1 MTVKSSLK
9 DKLEDD
15 ELDLS
20 MMQLSEVPVRDIELL
35 GQKVMTVN
43 LSHNLLTSLPPNFP
57 LLSHITKLDLSKN
70 GLTELPENFGSFK
83 ALKSLDLYANRLEK
97 LPVSFAQLKHLKWLD
112 LKDNPLCP
120 ALKQAAGDCI
130 TPNDCAL
137 CAKKVVA
144 LLQSMESQLQR
155 ERQRRMEEEM
165 RGKKEQERREE
176 AEREKVR
183 QDKRAAEEKRREE
196 ARMREVNEKRGDV
209 EAKTRHEGMNGNGV
223 GKGKAELNGNG
234 HGLGKGDSESYESS
248 SSLLSSL
255 LLFMCGLAVVGAGLA
270 VSLLWVY
277 TEGRLDSKSIATA
290 LPVLQADVEEWFGGA
305 GQGVVKAYSKLE
317 DGARPYVEKAVV
329 GGKKLWAEGG
339 SKVREGARWLER
351 EHGDTLKSL
360 GDTLRTSFLTLWA
373 MIKGLLLVLWA
384 ALLQIF
390 KALEPQLSA
399 AWEASK
405 PFFHQLGKIIID
417 YSLAVFRWLQE
428 NFPGYVLWAQDT
440 GAALAQGAVATF
452 QKISEAF

>member
-1 MTVKSSLK
+1 MASKSSLK

-70 GLTELPENFGSFK
+70 GLTELPENFGNFK

-165 RGKKEQERREE
+165 RGKREQERREE

-183 QDKRAAEEKRREE
+183 QDKRAAKEKRREE
-196 ARMREVNEKRGDV
+196 ARMKEVNEKRGDV
-209 EAKTRHEGMNGNGV
+209 EAKFRAEEMNGNGV
-223 GKGKAELNGNG
+223 AAGGKAQQNGNG
-234 HGLGKGDSESYESS
+234 HAGAGDFESEQGGT
-248 SSLLSSL
+248 SLISSL
-255 LLFMCGLAVVGAGLA
+255 LLFLCGLAVVGAGLA

-290 LPVLQADVEEWFGGA
+290 LPVLQADVEEWMGGA
-305 GQGVVKAYSKLE
+305 GDGVVKVYSKLE
-317 DGARPYVEKAVV
+317 KATRPYVDSGLVS
-329 GGKKLWAEGG
+329 GKKLWAEGG
-339 SKVREGARWLER
+339 EKVREGAKWLEK
-351 EHGDTLKSL
+351 EHGDTLKSTWE
-360 GDTLRTSFLTLWA
+360 TLKTSFLTVWA
-373 MIKGLLLVLWA
+373 MVKGVLLVLWA
-384 ALLQIF
+384 LLLQVF
-390 KALEPQLSA
+390 KAIEPQLSA

-405 PFFHQLGKIIID
+405 PFFHQLGKVIID
-417 YSLAVFRWLQE
+417 YSLVAFRWLQE
-428 NFPGYVLWAQDT
+428 NFPGYVLWAQNT
-440 GAALAQGAVATF
+440 GTALAQGAVATF
-452 QKISEAF
+452 QKIAEAF